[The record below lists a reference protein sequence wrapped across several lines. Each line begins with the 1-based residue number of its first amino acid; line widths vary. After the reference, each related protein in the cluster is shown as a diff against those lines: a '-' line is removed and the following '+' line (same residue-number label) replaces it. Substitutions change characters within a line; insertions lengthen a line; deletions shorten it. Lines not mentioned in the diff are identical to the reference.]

1 MASTRELRRRIRS
14 ISSTAQ
20 ITKAMQMV
28 AASKMR
34 KAQQA
39 AIDVRPF
46 VRLLYRIQRQAT
58 TRAIDFTHPLLRG
71 ARRSR
76 SAPSSWSRSDKGLCG
91 ALNSNL
97 FRLAGR
103 YDPQS
108 TVFITAGRKAAQ
120 FVARTRRQ
128 LVAEFPYGDT
138 PRFAEARAIAT
149 LARDLFLKGEVDE
162 VDDRRDALR
171 QHAHAAGRST
181 LEFLPIGEINGLTDA
196 RRGSRRS
203 ALAADTTEFL
213 FEPSARGVLG
223 YLLSHYL
230 NILIYTVLLNAKASE
245 QSARMVSM
253 KSATDNAETMIKD
266 LTLAYNKLR
275 QGRITQELLEI
286 AGGQAELSA
295 EGYAY
300 EHRHDRSSR
309 RSGRRRRVSGR
320 AAGDLQ
326 RADRGLHGRRTSR

>member
-39 AIDVRPF
+39 AINVRPF
-46 VRLLYRIQRQAT
+46 IRLLYRIQRQAT
-58 TRAIDFTHPLLRG
+58 THVVDFKHPLIEVRPVKKRAVILVAG
-71 ARRSR
+71 
-76 SAPSSWSRSDKGLCG
+76 DKGLCG
-91 ALNSNL
+91 ALNSNV

-103 YDPQS
+103 YDPHS

-128 LVAEFPYGDT
+128 LVAEFSYGDT
-138 PRFAEARAIAT
+138 PAFPEARAIAA

-162 VDDRRDALR
+162 VRIVTTRFVN
-171 QHAHAAGRST
+171 T
-181 LEFLPIGEINGLTDA
+181 LTQQAVAIEFLPVGAITGLAIPGVDA
-196 RRGSRRS
+196 KE
-203 ALAADTTEFL
+203 AAVVADTTEFM
-213 FEPSARGVLG
+213 FEPGPDAILG
-223 YLLSHYL
+223 YLLTGYL
-230 NILIYTVLLNAKASE
+230 NVLVYTVLLNAKASE

-253 KSATDNAETMIKD
+253 KSATDNAEGMIKD

-275 QGRITQELLEI
+275 QGHITQELLEI
-286 AGGQAELSA
+286 AGGQS
-295 EGYAY
+295 
-300 EHRHDRSSR
+300 
-309 RSGRRRRVSGR
+309 
-320 AAGDLQ
+320 Q
-326 RADRGLHGRRTSR
+326 